1 MYDLG
6 YFRNNIG
13 TIAARL
19 ADRGFIIDMEAF
31 RELDSQRRAALA
43 ESEKLKAQRN
53 AESEEIG
60 KLKKAGGDTAGM
72 QQKVREL
79 GELIGTLDGQAA
91 ALDEQ
96 FTQLMAGMPNTPHES
111 VPAGKSAADNV
122 EVRRWGTPT

>member
-19 ADRGFIIDMEAF
+19 ADRGFTVDMETF

-53 AESEEIG
+53 AESQEIG
-60 KLKKAGGDTAGM
+60 TLKKAGGDTAER
-72 QQKVREL
+72 QQRVREL
-79 GELIGTLDGQAA
+79 GELIAKLDADAA
-91 ALDEQ
+91 AVDEK
-96 FTQLMAGMPNTPHES
+96 LS
-111 VPAGKSAADNV
+111 
-122 EVRRWGTPT
+122 

>member
-19 ADRGFIIDMEAF
+19 ADRGFTIDMEAF

-53 AESEEIG
+53 AESMEIG
-60 KLKKAGGDTAGM
+60 RLKKAGADTADK
-72 QQKVREL
+72 QQRVREM
-79 GELIGTLDGQAA
+79 GELITKLDADAA
-91 ALDEQ
+91 AVDEK
-96 FTQLMAGMPNTPHES
+96 FSQLMAGIPKTPH
-111 VPAGKSAADNV
+111 
-122 EVRRWGTPT
+122 

>member
-19 ADRGFIIDMEAF
+19 ADRGFSIDMEAF

-53 AESEEIG
+53 AESQEIG
-60 KLKKAGGDTAGM
+60 KLKKSGADTADK
-72 QQKVREL
+72 QQRVREM
-79 GELIGTLDGQAA
+79 GELIAKLDGEASA
-91 ALDEQ
+91 VDER
-96 FTQLMAGMPNTPHES
+96 FMQLMAGIPNTPHES
-111 VPAGKSAADNV
+111 VPKGKSAED
-122 EVRRWGTPT
+122 

>member
-19 ADRGFIIDMEAF
+19 ADRGFTIDMEAF
-31 RELDSQRRAALA
+31 RELDSRRRAALA

-53 AESEEIG
+53 AESQEIG
-60 KLKKAGGDTAGM
+60 KLKKAGTDTAEL
-72 QQKVREL
+72 QARVRE
-79 GELIGTLDGQAA
+79 IGDRIAKLDADAA

-96 FTQLMAGMPNTPHES
+96 FSQI
-111 VPAGKSAADNV
+111 
-122 EVRRWGTPT
+122 